1 MKTVD
6 TFTRALQIAKFW
18 HEFNAVP
25 LFLMALVL
33 DASSPPGKWGEKA
46 KKKKKKI
53 WVHPRVFHTYFFCSC
68 KEYHLRTEITGVH
81 GVAIA
86 ALLRGSEGEAAV
98 FLRRWVEHTLPP
110 VHFSIH
116 GGTGQ

>member
-46 KKKKKKI
+46 KKKKKDLGPP
-53 WVHPRVFHTYFFCSC
+53 PRFSHIFF
-68 KEYHLRTEITGVH
+68 LFV
-81 GVAIA
+81 
-86 ALLRGSEGEAAV
+86 
-98 FLRRWVEHTLPP
+98 
-110 VHFSIH
+110 
-116 GGTGQ
+116 